1 MSRVR
6 QPVGQDALH
15 AKGWWRAHRW
25 WLMRRATQLG
35 VLALFLAGPWLG
47 WWLVKG
53 NLGFSLTLGT
63 LPLTDPLLL
72 AQVLLSGRVPEFN
85 ALVGGAIVLVFYS
98 LVGGRVF
105 CAWVCPLNVVTDAAA
120 TVRRRLGLRGG
131 ADLPRATR
139 YYLLALVLALA
150 LGTGTIVWELANPVS
165 ILHRGLIFGFGMGW
179 LLIAA
184 IFLLDVF
191 VMERGWCGHL
201 CPMGAF
207 YGLLRAPA
215 LLRVSASQ
223 RQDCNDCLDCFA
235 VCPEPQVIRLPLK
248 GAPKGASPV
257 VASHDCTRCGAC
269 VDVCAKNVFHWG
281 TQHTNQ
287 AVVAPPLSQPRS

>member
-1 MSRVR
+1 MSRTGI
-6 QPVGQDALH
+6 PVGADALQ
-15 AKGWWRAHRW
+15 AKGWWGAHRW
-25 WLMRRATQLG
+25 LLLRRATQLG
-35 VLALFLAGPWLG
+35 VLASFLIGPWFG

-53 NLGFSLTLGT
+53 NLSYSTTLDT

-72 AQVLLSGRVPEFN
+72 LQVLVTRHTPERN
-85 ALVGGAIVLVFYS
+85 AVIGALIVLAFYA

-105 CAWVCPLNVVTDAAA
+105 CAWVCPLNIVTDAAA
-120 TVRRRLGLRGG
+120 SLRRRLGLRGG

-150 LGTGTIVWELANPVS
+150 LGSGAIVWELVNPVS

-215 LLRVSASQ
+215 LLRVVASQ

-248 GAPKGASPV
+248 GAAKGASPV
-257 VASHDCTRCGAC
+257 VGSSHCTRCGAC
-269 VDVCAKNVFHWG
+269 VDVCAKNVFHWNA
-281 TQHTNQ
+281 TT
-287 AVVAPPLSQPRS
+287 APARSVAPPSPQPHP

>member
-1 MSRVR
+1 MNRVR
-6 QPVGQDALH
+6 HPVGQDALQ
-15 AKGWWRAHRW
+15 AKGWWGAHRW
-25 WLMRRATQLG
+25 WLARRATQLG
-35 VLALFLAGPWLG
+35 VLALFLVGPWLG

-53 NLGFSLTLGT
+53 NLGYSLTLGT

-72 AQVLLSGRVPEFN
+72 AQVLLSGHVPEFN
-85 ALVGGAIVLVFYS
+85 ALLGAAIVLVFYS

-105 CAWVCPLNVVTDAAA
+105 CAWVCPLNIVTDAAA
-120 TVRRRLGLRGG
+120 SLRRRLGLRGG

-150 LGTGTIVWELANPVS
+150 LGSGAIVWELVNPVS

-215 LLRVSASQ
+215 LLRVVASQ

-248 GAPKGASPV
+248 GAAKGASPV
-257 VASHDCTRCGAC
+257 VGSGHCTRCGAC
-269 VDVCAKNVFHWG
+269 VDVCAKNVFHWN
-281 TQHTNQ
+281 TTT
-287 AVVAPPLSQPRS
+287 APARSVAPPSPQPHP

>member
-1 MSRVR
+1 MMR
-6 QPVGQDALH
+6 QRNPVGHDAVH

-25 WLMRRATQLG
+25 WLLRRATQLG
-35 VLALFLAGPWLG
+35 VLALFLAGPWFG

-53 NLGFSLTLGT
+53 NLGYSLTLGT

-72 AQVLLSGRVPEFN
+72 AQVLLSGHVPAFN
-85 ALVGGAIVLVFYS
+85 ALLGGAIVLVVYS
-98 LVGGRVF
+98 LLGGRVF
-105 CAWVCPLNVVTDAAA
+105 CAWVCPLNVLTDAAA
-120 TVRRRLGLRGG
+120 WVRRRLGLRGG

-139 YYLLALVLALA
+139 YALLALVLALA
-150 LGTGTIVWELANPVS
+150 LGTGSIVWELVNPVS
-165 ILHRGLIFGFGMGW
+165 VLHRGLIFGFGAGW
-179 LLIAA
+179 LAVAA

-207 YGLLRAPA
+207 YGLLRLPA
-215 LLRVSASQ
+215 LVKVHASQ

-257 VASHDCTRCGAC
+257 VASSACTRCGAC
-269 VDVCAKNVFHWG
+269 VDICAQNVFHWNA
-281 TQHTNQ
+281 TQRARPAMAAQ
-287 AVVAPPLSQPRS
+287 PPQPHP